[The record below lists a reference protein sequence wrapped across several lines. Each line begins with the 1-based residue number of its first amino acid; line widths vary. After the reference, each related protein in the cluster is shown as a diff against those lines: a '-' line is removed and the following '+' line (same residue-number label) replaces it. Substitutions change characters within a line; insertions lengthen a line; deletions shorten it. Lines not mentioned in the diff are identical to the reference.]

1 VRGATVMGPASE
13 NLHKRRHKTF
23 GLKRKGPPY
32 EAALLDSEFFDRA
45 SGYLCWVMD
54 AGLRDLDYFLRD
66 HFR

>member
-1 VRGATVMGPASE
+1 MLGTQR
-13 NLHKRRHKTF
+13 KR
-23 GLKRKGPPY
+23 PPC

-45 SGYLCWVMD
+45 SGYLCCVMD